1 MMIENKIHDI
11 ALASHKKLTREEILW
26 RLRKL
31 KKKLVD
37 HQKQVNEIFK
47 MLYTQPKREFL

>member
-1 MMIENKIHDI
+1 MIENKIHDI